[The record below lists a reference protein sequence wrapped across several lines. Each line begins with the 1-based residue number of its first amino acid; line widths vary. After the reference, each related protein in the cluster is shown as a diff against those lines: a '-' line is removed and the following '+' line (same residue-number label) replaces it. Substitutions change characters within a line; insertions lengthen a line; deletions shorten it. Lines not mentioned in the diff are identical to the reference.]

1 MPYAFKKRYIKR
13 LKREKIDISRHGY
26 ILANTSIVLDICKTQ
41 IKENGR
47 ATTFVFTF

>member
-1 MPYAFKKRYIKR
+1 MPYAFKKRYINR
-13 LKREKIDISRHGY
+13 LKHEKIDESQYSY